1 MRNPENFHIFYWV
14 RNWEKK
20 YSHYWHLGRTEKR
33 LHLICYNCF
42 LLLQAVEDA
51 FVPVIKF
58 EFDGI
63 EVSVTYFSDFT
74 VKLFNLYGVFFWYC
88 FVFFKN
94 QIYIGPYFKESN
106 SLVMVNPSS
115 PWKMNQ
121 PPSLPPLFLYTSVL
135 FPQSPKIIILL

>member
-1 MRNPENFHIFYWV
+1 MRNQENFHIFYWV

-20 YSHYWHLGRTEKR
+20 YSHYWHLERTEKR
-33 LHLICYNCF
+33 LHLISCNCF

-63 EVSVTYFSDFT
+63 EVSVIYFSDFT
-74 VKLFNLYGVFFWYC
+74 VELFNLYGVFFWYC

-106 SLVMVNPSS
+106 SLVMGNPSS

-121 PPSLPPLFLYTSVL
+121 LLLSLPPLFLYTSIS
-135 FPQSPKIIILL
+135 FR